1 MSVSPVIALIAALS
15 MALLVFG
22 IFWLIGPSKPH
33 QTDRDGGRA
42 SYRPTAVHRWG
53 DEERT
58 RDLR

>member
-1 MSVSPVIALIAALS
+1 MSPVIALLAALS

-22 IFWLIGPSKPH
+22 IVWLIGPGPSGRRGPH
-33 QTDRDGGRA
+33 ERERS

-58 RDLR
+58 RDVR